1 MEITTRNLVK
11 TKIFS
16 GFIGLVLFLAIPAAA
31 QTNQNAADV
40 VIAKGNGFVIKRSQL
55 TEVISAIQRAN
66 AMNQTEISPDKLK
79 AIESETL
86 KRMIQVQILL
96 NMATDIDMAT
106 GKVNAEQQFT
116 TLLVRAGSP
125 EVFESRLKAV
135 GMTPEGLRKKLIQE
149 ATATATLTRKMGAT
163 ISDAEAKKY
172 FDDHPE
178 NFPSN
183 GGSPVE
189 FKSVEARIKD
199 DLAKQKIN
207 ELGPAYL
214 DKLYA
219 AANVQILDAA
229 LK

>member
-1 MEITTRNLVK
+1 VK
-11 TKIFS
+11 TNIYN
-16 GFIGLVLFLAIPAAA
+16 GFIALVLFLAIPAGA

-40 VIAKGNGFVIKRSQL
+40 IIAKGNGFAIKRNQL
-55 TEVISAIQRAN
+55 AEVISAIQRAS
-66 AMNQTEISPDKLK
+66 AMNQTEITPDKLK

-96 NMATDIDMAT
+96 NMATDTDKAA
-106 GKVNAEQQFT
+106 GKFSAEQQLT
-116 TLLVRAGSP
+116 NLLVRAGSP
-125 EVFESRLKAV
+125 EAFESKLKAV
-135 GMTPEGLRKKLIQE
+135 GMTPEGLRKKLTQE
-149 ATATATLTRKMGAT
+149 ATATATLTRKLGVA

-172 FDDHPE
+172 YDDHPE
-178 NFPSN
+178 SFKSS

-189 FKSVEARIKD
+189 FKSAEIKD
-199 DLAKQKIN
+199 YLTRQKIN

>member
-1 MEITTRNLVK
+1 MK
-11 TKIFS
+11 TKILG
-16 GFIGLVLFLAIPAAA
+16 GFIALVLFAAIPAVA

-40 VIAKGNGFVIKRSQL
+40 IIARGNGFVIKRNQL
-55 TEVISAIQRAN
+55 AEVINAIQRAS
-66 AMNQTEISPDKLK
+66 AMNQTEIPPDKLK
-79 AIESETL
+79 AIENETL

-96 NMATDIDMAT
+96 NMVTDADKAT
-106 GKVNAEQQFT
+106 GRVNADQQLI

-125 EVFESRLKAV
+125 EAFESKLKFV

-149 ATATATLTRKMGAT
+149 ATATATLTRKLGVT

-172 FDDHPE
+172 YVDHPE
-178 NFPSN
+178 SFPSNGGSPN

-189 FKSVEARIKD
+189 FKSAEIKD
-199 DLAKQKIN
+199 YLTRQKVN

-219 AANVQILDAA
+219 AANVQILEAA